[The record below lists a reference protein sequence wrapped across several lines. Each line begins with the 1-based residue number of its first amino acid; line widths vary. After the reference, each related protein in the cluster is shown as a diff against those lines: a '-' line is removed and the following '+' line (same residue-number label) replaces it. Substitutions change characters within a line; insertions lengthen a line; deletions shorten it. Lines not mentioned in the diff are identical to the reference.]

1 MTTDTS
7 PETPRN
13 PLQSETSRRGFGR
26 RAGRFLL
33 SAAAAVAVIAI
44 LASCL
49 LFVDEM
55 EYVIIERL
63 GQIQSGRIYDRPD
76 DRGLHL
82 KWPWPIETVRRF
94 DRRVQLFDPP
104 GRELF
109 TRDKKN
115 ITVDAYVCWKIA
127 APTTDDQT
135 DRPAVQFYRSLGDL
149 AVAEARL
156 DARIRP
162 VLNTQISRY
171 DLSQLLGVSDSSA
184 GPQDA
189 SPGLLETI
197 ADDVRRAVMQPA
209 DRDDSLRERLG
220 IEVVDVRIKRLNL
233 PLGNRQAVFER
244 MKSERRKWADEYRTR
259 GMTENKVI
267 RSQADRQYNQI
278 LARARADAE
287 RTRGEAQAQAI
298 AELNRAHTADP
309 EFYRHLR
316 TLDVYRKILNE
327 KTTLVLSSSSNLLRM
342 LTEGIPPGRSAT
354 NRENVSPT
362 TTLKPASGETAGSG
376 TSVPES
382 SSETE
387 VSPNGADEVSTE
399 TPAGALP

>member
-1 MTTDTS
+1 MTTETS
-7 PETPRN
+7 PETPRT
-13 PLQSETSRRGFGR
+13 PRESESHGRGFGR

-33 SAAAAVAVIAI
+33 GATAAVTVIAV
-44 LASCL
+44 LTSCV
-49 LFVDEM
+49 LFVDET

-127 APTTDDQT
+127 APTQDNQS

-171 DLSQLLGVSDSSA
+171 DLSQLLGVSDSAA
-184 GPQDA
+184 GPEDTSA
-189 SPGLLETI
+189 GLLETI
-197 ADDVRRAVMQPA
+197 AEDVRRAVMQPA
-209 DRDDSLRERLG
+209 DRNGSLRERLG
-220 IEVVDVRIKRLNL
+220 IEIVDVRIKRLNL

-287 RTRGEAQAQAI
+287 RTRGEAEARAI
-298 AELNRAHTADP
+298 AELNQAHTADP

-342 LTEGIPPGRSAT
+342 LTEGVPLNDSDDSP
-354 NRENVSPT
+354 SPT
-362 TTLKPASGETAGSG
+362 APATVLEPASDDTTDSAEA
-376 TSVPES
+376 
-382 SSETE
+382 
-387 VSPNGADEVSTE
+387 STE
-399 TPAGALP
+399 TSAGALP